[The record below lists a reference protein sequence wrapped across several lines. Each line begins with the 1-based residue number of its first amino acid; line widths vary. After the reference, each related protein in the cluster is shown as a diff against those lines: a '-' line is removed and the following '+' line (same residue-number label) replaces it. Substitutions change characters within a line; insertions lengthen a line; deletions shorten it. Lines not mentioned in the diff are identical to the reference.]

1 MHYRNV
7 VCLLS
12 CSLFLSSAWGCRLD
26 EPEHNIY
33 QKQGK
38 GVVYLRPYEKTNL
51 SLPQINYKRLRLLP
65 NLLID
70 PTKLEDWETVPPAT
84 NLMTDVVYSGA
95 NATLPITL
103 TIAMVAL
110 FSTLAR
116 LCKTL
121 QAHRQSISR
130 HFRHGVIL
138 PQISTASITKA
149 NAPIATSN

>member
-70 PTKLEDWETVPPAT
+70 PTKLEDWETVPPGYQSH
-84 NLMTDVVYSGA
+84 D
-95 NATLPITL
+95 
-103 TIAMVAL
+103 
-110 FSTLAR
+110 R
-116 LCKTL
+116 RCL
-121 QAHRQSISR
+121 QRRKRNSSP
-130 HFRHGVIL
+130 L
-138 PQISTASITKA
+138 LLL
-149 NAPIATSN
+149 

>member
-70 PTKLEDWETVPPAT
+70 PTKLKDWETVPPAT
-84 NLMTDVVYSGA
+84 DLTTDVVYSGA
-95 NATLPITL
+95 NATLPHYSYYSDGRAIRKR
-103 TIAMVAL
+103 
-110 FSTLAR
+110 LAR
-116 LCKTL
+116 TVLIFTERSDQL
-121 QAHRQSISR
+121 SR
-130 HFRHGVIL
+130 ATDRVPGL
-138 PQISTASITKA
+138 PASPGYA
-149 NAPIATSN
+149 Q